1 MESIYQSSPLPSLP
15 RLLNSQRPLGDSMMA
30 YTERMREISKFRN
43 DSAFLGSDP
52 STGRGTVLEVQ
63 ARHIPRAG
71 AAGGPLPGKGG
82 GRKKPQQQ
90 QQKQQQ
96 YLKPRRPMS
105 LDELIGRPGG
115 GKKDEETSTSVS
127 GRQRE
132 RRLSEPGAVSSL
144 ATATATVTATGQR
157 AHQENADKGKR
168 IRISFV
174 SAADL
179 FDLVDFSL
187 RSRKSRS
194 DHIKLARA
202 EDTLKL
208 INEANFFR
216 SIPSRLK
223 TRGAPAAVAAA
234 AVAPAE
240 REPPEDSEKASLFVH
255 GTSSPRQSPI
265 TDNSSSSSSSSRDGG
280 WVWQEEDGEWARR
293 EIRKNVD
300 PYDTD
305 DEEEDLDV
313 DPELDLDPI
322 RQKRM
327 LLLQPQKL
335 RFRPKRAKR
344 MKLHRSLLSA
354 IPEDERHR
362 RESRSEHAQEVS
374 ASTRLPVMPTSSSL
388 AAIKGSRKQGTE
400 RASSTET
407 AKNSSHAVDA
417 NGGERSLKGDAPQS
431 DSQPDPGDGHG
442 HERQSRD
449 RHQGKQVTTSQ
460 VGESQASLPSD
471 QPPKKQRHTP
481 KEDNSSSSSSKKNDC
496 SRKAAA
502 GGRGASP
509 QNGHSQASL
518 QPANPRVK
526 ARRKFRKL
534 IFLRDQ
540 PDQFYHR
547 YS

>member
-1 MESIYQSSPLPSLP
+1 MESVYQSSPLPSLP
-15 RLLNSQRPLGDSMMA
+15 RLFNSQRPLGDSMVA

-71 AAGGPLPGKGG
+71 VPLPGKGG
-82 GRKKPQQQ
+82 GRKKPPQQQ
-90 QQKQQQ
+90 QQHP
-96 YLKPRRPMS
+96 KPRRPMS

-144 ATATATVTATGQR
+144 ATATVTATGQR
-157 AHQENADKGKR
+157 AHQGNAERGKR

-223 TRGAPAAVAAA
+223 MRGAPAAAAAA
-234 AVAPAE
+234 AVVPAE

-255 GTSSPRQSPI
+255 GTSSPRQSSP
-265 TDNSSSSSSSSRDGG
+265 TDNNSSSSSSSSRDGG

-305 DEEEDLDV
+305 DEEEDLDL

-400 RASSTET
+400 RTSSTET

-449 RHQGKQVTTSQ
+449 RHQGKQVTASQ
-460 VGESQASLPSD
+460 VGEWQAALPSD

-481 KEDNSSSSSSKKNDC
+481 KEDSSSSSSSKKNDC

-518 QPANPRVK
+518 QPPNPRVK